1 MIAGPRRTWIMSIGR
16 IIIAAGLVALAV
28 PAGAAITVLGSSSA
42 RLCFEAADAQ
52 VSPSRESIARCNQA
66 LGEENLSDYD
76 TVATYV
82 NRGILKLRMGDSDLA
97 IADFD
102 MALGRDPNQ
111 AEAYLNK
118 GVALLRKPDGWA
130 QAVPLFDAALARNTR
145 RPALAYYGRG
155 VANELGGHVKEA
167 YFDYREASR
176 IEPKW
181 RDPQAEL
188 ARFTVRDR

>member
-1 MIAGPRRTWIMSIGR
+1 MTIGR
-16 IIIAAGLVALAV
+16 IIVAAALAALAV
-28 PAGAAITVLGSSSA
+28 PAGAAVTVLGSTSA
-42 RLCFEAADAQ
+42 RLCFEAADARIA
-52 VSPSRESIARCNQA
+52 PSRDSLMRCDQA
-66 LGEENLSDYD
+66 LTEENLTDYD
-76 TVATYV
+76 RVATYV
-82 NRGILKLRMGDSDLA
+82 NRGILRLRMGNFDSA

-102 MALGRDPNQ
+102 LALARDPNQ

-130 QAVPLFDAALARNTR
+130 QAVPLFDAALAKKTR

-181 RDPQAEL
+181 HDPQAEL
-188 ARFTVRDR
+188 ARFTVREP

>member
-1 MIAGPRRTWIMSIGR
+1 MSIGR
-16 IIIAAGLVALAV
+16 IIIAAALAAVAV
-28 PAGAAITVLGSSSA
+28 PAGAAVTVLGSSSA
-42 RLCFEAADAQ
+42 RLCFEAADAR
-52 VSPSRESIARCNQA
+52 VAPSRDSIARCNQA

-102 MALGRDPNQ
+102 LALARDPNQ

-130 QAVPLFDAALARNTR
+130 QAVPLFDQALAKNTR

-176 IEPKW
+176 IEPHW
-181 RDPQAEL
+181 RDPQTEL
-188 ARFTVRDR
+188 ARFSVQDH

>member
-1 MIAGPRRTWIMSIGR
+1 MSIGR
-16 IIIAAGLVALAV
+16 IIVAAALAALAV
-28 PAGAAITVLGSSSA
+28 PAGAAVTVLGSSSA
-42 RLCFEAADAQ
+42 RLCFEAADAGIA
-52 VSPSRESIARCNQA
+52 PSRDSLGRCDQA
-66 LGEENLSDYD
+66 LAEENLSDYD
-76 TVATYV
+76 MVATYV
-82 NRGILKLRMGDSDLA
+82 NRGILKLRMGNNDLA

-102 MALGRDPNQ
+102 LALARDPDQ

-118 GVALLRKPDGWA
+118 GVAVLRQPEGWA
-130 QAVPLFDAALARNTR
+130 HAVPLFDAALAKKTR

-167 YFDYREASR
+167 YFDYREANR

-181 RDPQAEL
+181 HDPQVEL

>member
-1 MIAGPRRTWIMSIGR
+1 MSIGR
-16 IIIAAGLVALAV
+16 TLIVVALAATAV
-28 PAGAAITVLGSSSA
+28 PAGAAVTVLGSSSA
-42 RLCFEAADAQ
+42 RLCYEAADARMA
-52 VSPSRESIARCNQA
+52 PTRDSIIRCNQA

-76 TVATYV
+76 TVATFV
-82 NRGILKLRMGDSDLA
+82 NRGILKLRMGNNDDA

-102 MALGRDPNQ
+102 TALARDPNQ

-118 GVALLRKPDGWA
+118 GVALLRKPEGWA
-130 QAVPLFDAALARNTR
+130 QAVPLFDAALANKTR

-167 YFDYREASR
+167 YLDYREASR

-181 RDPQAEL
+181 HDPQVEL
-188 ARFTVRDR
+188 ARFTVREQ

>member
-1 MIAGPRRTWIMSIGR
+1 MSIGR
-16 IIIAAGLVALAV
+16 TFIVAALAATAI
-28 PAGAAITVLGSSSA
+28 PAGAAVTVLGSSSA
-42 RLCFEAADAQ
+42 RLCFEAADARLA
-52 VSPSRESIARCNQA
+52 PSRDSLFRCDQA
-66 LGEENLSDYD
+66 LVEENLSDYD
-76 TVATYV
+76 RVATYV
-82 NRGILKLRMGDSDLA
+82 NRGILKLRMGNNDAA

-102 MALGRDPNQ
+102 TALGQNPGE

-118 GVALLRKPDGWA
+118 GIAVLRRPEGWA
-130 QAVPLFDAALARNTR
+130 QAVPLFDEAIAKKTR

-181 RDPQAEL
+181 HDPQVEL
-188 ARFTVRDR
+188 ARFTVRER

>member
-1 MIAGPRRTWIMSIGR
+1 MSIGR
-16 IIIAAGLVALAV
+16 IIVAASLAAFAV
-28 PAGAAITVLGSSSA
+28 PAGAAVTVLGSTSA
-42 RLCFEAADAQ
+42 RLCFEAADARIA
-52 VSPSRESIARCNQA
+52 PSRESLGRCDQA
-66 LGEENLSDYD
+66 LAEENLSDYD

-82 NRGILKLRMGDSDLA
+82 NRGILKLRVGNYDPA

-102 MALGRDPNQ
+102 MALARDPDQ

-130 QAVPLFDAALARNTR
+130 QAVPLFDAAIAKKTR

-155 VANELGGHVKEA
+155 VANELAGHVKEA

-181 RDPQAEL
+181 HDPQVEL
-188 ARFTVRDR
+188 ARFTVRER

>member
-1 MIAGPRRTWIMSIGR
+1 MSIGR
-16 IIIAAGLVALAV
+16 IIIAASLAAFAV
-28 PAGAAITVLGSSSA
+28 PAGAAVTVLGSTSA
-42 RLCFEAADAQ
+42 RLCFEAADARIA
-52 VSPSRESIARCNQA
+52 PSRDSIVRCNQA
-66 LGEENLSDYD
+66 LTEENLSDYD
-76 TVATYV
+76 LVATYV

-102 MALGRDPNQ
+102 VALARDPNQ

-130 QAVPLFDAALARNTR
+130 QAVPLFDAALAKKTR

-155 VANELGGHVKEA
+155 VANELGGHIKEA
-167 YFDYREASR
+167 YLDYREASR

-181 RDPQAEL
+181 HDPQTEL
-188 ARFTVRDR
+188 VRFTVRDR